1 MEQLH
6 FAYSWIIPWL
16 LGALGVI
23 ALCAFFLKRR
33 VRYRYAL
40 AGTLQQVGQTVRLP
54 VRQILYLL
62 RMTTLVILAFLV
74 ARPQWLDSE
83 HSVNVKGVDMVLTL
97 DVSGSM
103 ELFDD
108 LADRTPRIEAAKKE
122 ALDFIAKRTNDPI
135 GIVLFGAQALSK
147 VPLTL
152 DKHLLTSVIRDVAI
166 GDVDPDGTVMLT
178 ALGTAINRLR
188 ESQSKSKVVVL
199 LTDGMPSEHDA
210 LDADTIIQLAKEFKI
225 KIYTLGVGQSDV
237 AYTTDAWGR
246 TVQVPSEVDVSL
258 LKRLAKE
265 SGGQYYR
272 VYTPSDLKK
281 AYESIDTLE
290 RTEYNTTLFQNF
302 YEAFAWF
309 VWWAVLLLG
318 IELFLKMIWWRGLV

>member
-6 FAYSWIIPWL
+6 FAYFWILPWL
-16 LGALGVI
+16 LGGLSLAAI
-23 ALCAFFLKRR
+23 CAILLKRR

-40 AGTLQQVGQTVRLP
+40 AGTLKQAGHAVRLP
-54 VRQILYLL
+54 VRHILYAL
-62 RMTTLVILAFLV
+62 RLATLIILAFLV

-83 HSVNVKGVDMVLTL
+83 HSVNVKGIDMVLAL

-108 LADRTPRIEAAKKE
+108 LTDRTPRIEAAKKE
-122 ALDFIAKRTNDPI
+122 ALDFIAKRINDPI

-152 DKHLLTSVIRDVAI
+152 DKHLLTSVVRDVAI
-166 GDVDPDGTVMLT
+166 GDVDPDGTVLLT

-188 ESQSKSKVVVL
+188 DSTAKSKVIVL
-199 LTDGMPSEHDA
+199 LTDGMPSDNDA
-210 LDADTIIQLAKEFKI
+210 LDASTVIQLAKDFKI

-246 TVQVPSEVDVSL
+246 TAQVPSQIDAEL
-258 LKRLAKE
+258 LQQLAAQT
-265 SGGQYYR
+265 GGQYYR
-272 VYTPSDLKK
+272 VYTPADLKS
-281 AYESIDTLE
+281 AYASIDTLE
-290 RTEYNTTLFQNF
+290 KTEYNTTLFQN
-302 YEAFAWF
+302 YHEAFIWF
-309 VWWAVLLLG
+309 IWWAVALFAL
-318 IELFLKMIWWRGLV
+318 ELFLKMILWRGLV